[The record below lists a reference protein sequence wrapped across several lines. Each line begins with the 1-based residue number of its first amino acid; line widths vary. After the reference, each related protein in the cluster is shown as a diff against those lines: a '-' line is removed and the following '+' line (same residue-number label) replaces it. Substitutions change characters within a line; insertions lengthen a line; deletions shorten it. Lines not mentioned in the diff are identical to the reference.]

1 MTYNE
6 VPTTSVN
13 TRWVGK
19 WDKTDVLRFVKT
31 YQDRE
36 SFEGSD
42 TAQFNKMNEI
52 IHKKKLSGKHMEKCD
67 TIMNIRQLFEN
78 KINSVSARVLLDGLN
93 MERSM
98 FQKME
103 LSTRLINQNKWQP
116 KRKE

>member
-1 MTYNE
+1 MAYNE
-6 VPTTSVN
+6 LPAASVN
-13 TRWVGK
+13 IKWVGK

-36 SFEGSD
+36 SFEGTD
-42 TAQFNKMNEI
+42 TTQFNKMNEI
-52 IHKKKLSGKHMEKCD
+52 IHKKHLSGKQLQKCD
-67 TIMNIRQLFEN
+67 TIQQLRQLFEN